1 MKAWKEHRG
10 LLKLVGIIVMVPLVA
25 WFFGFRQTVRLWR
38 ECEVRQETISR
49 LSTSGSGKMTRLP
62 GGELTGK
69 QVLNNGILLERIGKD
84 VESNGVKIV
93 KYTPYLTREEG
104 KLLVHTGELVLS
116 GNFVSLLRVMHRV
129 ELDEGLGRVVSVG
142 FRLFRDR
149 AKKER
154 QLRMTLVIQQ
164 LTMDN

>member
-1 MKAWKEHRG
+1 MNE
-10 LLKLVGIIVMVPLVA
+10 P
-25 WFFGFRQTVRLWR
+25 
-38 ECEVRQETISR
+38 
-49 LSTSGSGKMTRLP
+49 GKVTRLP
-62 GGELTGK
+62 ENEVTGK
-69 QVLNNGILLERIGKD
+69 QVLNNGVLLERIGKE

-129 ELDEGLGRVVSVG
+129 EIDEGLGRIVSVG

-154 QLRMTLVIQQ
+154 QLRMTLVVQQ
-164 LTMDN
+164 LTVN

>member
-1 MKAWKEHRG
+1 MKKWKEHRG
-10 LLKLVGIIVMVPLVA
+10 LLKLVGIVVMVPLVA

-38 ECEVRQETISR
+38 ECESRQETISR
-49 LSTSGSGKMTRLP
+49 LSVNEPGKVTRLP
-62 GGELTGK
+62 ENEVTGK
-69 QVLNNGILLERIGKD
+69 QVLNNGVLLERIGKE

-104 KLLVHTGELVLS
+104 RLLVYTGELVLS

-129 ELDEGLGRVVSVG
+129 EIDEGLGRIVSVG
-142 FRLFRDR
+142 FRLFHDR

-154 QLRMTLVIQQ
+154 QLRMTLVVQQ
-164 LTMDN
+164 LTVN

>member
-1 MKAWKEHRG
+1 MKKWKEHRG
-10 LLKLVGIIVMVPLVA
+10 LLKLVGIVVMVPLVA
-25 WFFGFRQTVRLWR
+25 WFFGFRQTVQLWR
-38 ECEVRQETISR
+38 ECESRQETISR
-49 LSTSGSGKMTRLP
+49 LSVNEPGKVTCLP
-62 GGELTGK
+62 ENEVTGK
-69 QVLNNGILLERIGKD
+69 QVLNNGVLLERIGKE

-104 KLLVHTGELVLS
+104 RLLVHTGELVLS

-129 ELDEGLGRVVSVG
+129 EIDEGLGRIVSVG

-154 QLRMTLVIQQ
+154 QLRMTLVVQQ
-164 LTMDN
+164 LTVS

>member
-1 MKAWKEHRG
+1 MKKWKEHRG
-10 LLKLVGIIVMVPLVA
+10 LLKLVGIVVMVPLVA

-38 ECEVRQETISR
+38 ECELRQETISR
-49 LSTSGSGKMTRLP
+49 LSVNEPGKVTRLP
-62 GGELTGK
+62 ENEVTGK
-69 QVLNNGILLERIGKD
+69 QVLNNGVLLERIGKE

-129 ELDEGLGRVVSVG
+129 EIDEGLGRIVSVG

-149 AKKER
+149 AKKEC
-154 QLRMTLVIQQ
+154 QLRMTLIVQQ
-164 LTMDN
+164 LTVN

>member
-1 MKAWKEHRG
+1 MKKWKEHRG
-10 LLKLVGIIVMVPLVA
+10 LLKLVGIVVMVPLVA
-25 WFFGFRQTVRLWR
+25 WFFGFHQTVRLWR
-38 ECEVRQETISR
+38 ECELRQETISR
-49 LSTSGSGKMTRLP
+49 LSVNEPGKVTRLP
-62 GGELTGK
+62 ENEVTGK
-69 QVLNNGILLERIGKD
+69 QVLNNGVLLERIGKE

-129 ELDEGLGRVVSVG
+129 EIDEGLGRIVSVG

-154 QLRMTLVIQQ
+154 QLRMTLVVQQ
-164 LTMDN
+164 LTVN